1 MATSIDLSFDRLLA
15 KWYLPL
21 LVLLCLFTVTHYLRV
36 STLLAQGWSGWAI
49 GDWLINYE
57 TGLTRRGLAGAI
69 ISYIAR
75 VFELQL
81 NWIVLSIQALTLLGF
96 VGLFIN
102 MLRAKVLIFW
112 YVVACCSPGFFLLF
126 TYYDGMA
133 IGRKEVLLY
142 LTFISWLYV
151 CAANT
156 HSTVKT
162 LTFSIIFF
170 CLTLAHEAFFFYA
183 PYFCMAAWLADGPVN
198 KRLPLALMLSS
209 FAAVLLTFFLFK
221 TADPTA
227 SCNGLI
233 ALGALPE
240 VCVGIL
246 SAGPPDPVLLARY
259 YFDTFDRAALLNLF
273 VIFAVV
279 LLPAYLIVQSS
290 SVKKVNKYRC
300 LGGIFLLICFSFPL
314 FVFAID
320 WGRWISMHVTLSTL
334 MLLLILPNK
343 AEKNQ
348 LTQEQLVQ
356 HHTGLTAKAFTL
368 LFSALFFVLFTLTY
382 SLGHCCARDFFR
394 PFGPLDKIQNT
405 SVFQKIL
412 VPAVE

>member
-1 MATSIDLSFDRLLA
+1 MATSTDLSVDRLLA

-21 LVLLCLFTVTHYLRV
+21 LVLLCLFSVTHYLRV
-36 STLLAQGWSGWAI
+36 STVLAQSWSGWAI

-75 VFELQL
+75 LFDLKL
-81 NWIVLSIQALTLLGF
+81 NWLVLSFQALALLGF

-142 LTFISWLYV
+142 LTFILWLYV
-151 CAANT
+151 CAANA

-162 LTFSIIFF
+162 LTFSTIFF
-170 CLTLAHEAFFFYA
+170 CLTLVHEAFFFFA
-183 PYFCMAAWLADGPVN
+183 PYFCMAAWLSDGQVN
-198 KRLPLALMLSS
+198 KRMPLALLLSS
-209 FAAVLLTFFLFK
+209 FVAVLLTFFLFK

-246 SAGPPDPVLLARY
+246 SAGPQDPVLLARY
-259 YFDTFDRAALLNLF
+259 YFNTFDRTALLNLF

-348 LTQEQLVQ
+348 LAQEQLLQ
-356 HHTGLTAKAFTL
+356 HHTALTVKVFTL
-368 LFSALFFVLFTLTY
+368 LFSALCFVLFTLTY
-382 SLGHCCARDFFR
+382 SLGHCCTRDFFR
-394 PFGPLDKIQNT
+394 PFGPLDKIQHT
-405 SVFQKIL
+405 SIFQKIL
-412 VPAVE
+412 VPSSR